1 MSKHEVFREHLSSI
15 QTSIQTS
22 VCDVAEKCWTRGM
35 IAESVY
41 QSVVYGVKTPGEKT
55 RELLSALSDQIKNDE
70 QLGQA
75 SSESRFDKFLKIL
88 EKDAVHN
95 KLVESLRDAWR
106 KKLKSKIESGTTNQV
121 TGEESSPAGQSAISQ
136 LVKSS
141 EEDSVDSGF
150 HLEPSFTDDSA
161 DTEITTVLSSESD
174 LAGLPECS
182 TSLVQQLKR
191 SHENTDGVVPEFDTT
206 PESDETEGSDFK
218 PVEETELDTTN
229 STLVV
234 KKKPLYPLEKKLLEA
249 ASEAR
254 ELHTEKDRL
263 EYERDQETRD
273 YEKKLQDVAS
283 EARELQTENEK
294 LKHDQDQVNIQLL
307 KTEQQLKHIEEE
319 LKQTKVMKDSE
330 AKSYEEKISELE
342 AEILKIKKSVEEL
355 QQELDVQQTLQEKNE
370 QVNEA
375 NVTYI
380 EGLKRKIAHEIAQKE
395 EAEQELDEIKM
406 RYVEEVARHS
416 SLVEQ
421 LTAEKLRLEKERDE
435 QIVKLKRE
443 NVQLE
448 SQVTGIK
455 QERDHLRRLSLH
467 QGQTIGGL
475 EAKNETLCWCLVTTI
490 MFVIYLILFVIVGFY
505 NISLVYILGKCPDSP
520 DHSEL

>member
-41 QSVVYGVKTPGEKT
+41 QSVVHGVKTPGEKT

-88 EKDAVHN
+88 ENDAVHN
-95 KLVESLRDAWR
+95 KLVETLRDAWR
-106 KKLKSKIESGTTNQV
+106 KKLKFIESGITNQV
-121 TGEESSPAGQSAISQ
+121 TDEESSPAGQSAISQ

-141 EEDSVDSGF
+141 KEDSVDSGF
-150 HLEPSFTDDSA
+150 HLELSFADDSA
-161 DTEITTVLSSESD
+161 DTEITTVLSSESG

-182 TSLVQQLKR
+182 TSVVQQLKR

-218 PVEETELDTTN
+218 PVEETELDITN
-229 STLVV
+229 STFVV

-249 ASEAR
+249 ALEAG

-263 EYERDQETRD
+263 EYERDQETRV

-283 EARELQTENEK
+283 EVRELQTENEK
-294 LKHDQDQVNIQLL
+294 LKYDQDQVNIQLL

-330 AKSYEEKISELE
+330 AKSYEEKISGLE

-355 QQELDVQQTLQEKNE
+355 QQELDVQQTLQEINE

-380 EGLKRKIAHEIAQKE
+380 EDLKRKIAHEIALKE

-490 MFVIYLILFVIVGFY
+490 MFVIYLILFVIVGVY
-505 NISLVYILGKCPDSP
+505 NISLVYIFGKCPDSP